1 MNQFEYFDKMVIFE
15 DSEEGMQSKLDTWIN
30 DIGKEGWE
38 LVSSAPLIAPNK
50 DGIAYGTIGLHLIFK
65 RQTA

>member
-15 DSEEGMQSKLDTWIN
+15 DGEEGMQSKLDTWIN
-30 DIGKEGWE
+30 DVGKDGWE

-65 RQTA
+65 RTVA

>member
-1 MNQFEYFDKMVIFE
+1 MNQFEYFDKMVIFSDTE
-15 DSEEGMQSKLDTWIN
+15 DGMQSGLEAWIN
-30 DIGKEGWE
+30 DSGKEGWE

-65 RQTA
+65 RQIA

>member
-30 DIGKEGWE
+30 DVGKDGWE

-65 RQTA
+65 RQIA

>member
-15 DSEEGMQSKLDTWIN
+15 DGEEGMQSKLDTWIN
-30 DIGKEGWE
+30 DVGKDGWE

-65 RQTA
+65 RTMA

>member
-1 MNQFEYFDKMVIFE
+1 MNRFEYFDKMVIFE
-15 DSEEGMQSKLDTWIN
+15 DSEEGMQSRLDTWIN
-30 DIGKEGWE
+30 DSGKEGWE

-65 RQTA
+65 RQIA

>member
-30 DIGKEGWE
+30 DVGKEGWE

-65 RQTA
+65 RQIA